1 MKQPGA
7 VREALPERGP
17 VIVVGSAQ
25 SGVAV
30 LRRALAAGGSVTWI
44 DAPALVH
51 LGHQV
56 ARTWAMAE
64 GRANGTPALARREVS
79 SLLQVLIT
87 GRLAADGCRA
97 WSTTTVPEPGDGL
110 EFFAGMVPAARFVC
124 LHRRCDAVVRS
135 VLAAHPWGISP
146 GTGFDKFVMQHPL
159 SPAASVAEYWAAHTT
174 ALARFEAAHPDRCLR
189 VRYEDM
195 LADPAEASSLLRD
208 FTGAQVDI
216 VVDGAGAQSADGTAA
231 MPPVPGL
238 VPAELMGRVNDLMTD
253 LGYPALEFA
262 PTARRP

>member
-1 MKQPGA
+1 MRQPGQ
-7 VREALPERGP
+7 VSEALPARGP

-51 LGHQV
+51 LGHQI
-56 ARTWAMAE
+56 ARIWARAD
-64 GRANGTPALARREVS
+64 GRANGASALARTAAS
-79 SLLQVLIT
+79 SLLQVLIA
-87 GRLAADGCRA
+87 GRLAADGRGT
-97 WSTTTVPEPGDGL
+97 WSATTVPEPADGL

-124 LHRRCDAVVRS
+124 LHRRCDAVVRL
-135 VLAAHPWGISP
+135 VLAAHPWGIDA
-146 GTGFDKFVMQHPL
+146 GIGFDRFVMQHPF
-159 SPAASVAEYWAAHTT
+159 SPAAAVAEYWAAHTA
-174 ALARFEAAHPDRCLR
+174 ALAGFEAAHPDRCLR

-208 FTGAQVDI
+208 FTGVWLDLAVES
-216 VVDGAGAQSADGTAA
+216 AGAQSADGAA
-231 MPPVPGL
+231 GMPPVPEL
-238 VPAELMGRVNDLMTD
+238 VPAELMGRVNDLMTG
-253 LGYPALEFA
+253 LGYPALALA